1 MVRVSLIRH
10 DDPVRAYGPA
20 ERSTG
25 DTDDRPIC
33 EDEEPADAGR
43 QQPWVG
49 SLATDQRSKDSSH
62 ETSPRRVF
70 HRPCRHCISLGTRA
84 DCRAAV
90 QRCSTVGHPWRVSFA
105 RAARQRSAQLSVH
118 GIKAVERF
126 WARRSDSI
134 LNRPGEHPV
143 WSRKTRE
150 RWEPSTKPVISAT
163 RSSL

>member
-10 DDPVRAYGPA
+10 DDPIRAYGPA
-20 ERSTG
+20 ERGTG
-25 DTDDRPIC
+25 DTDERPIC

-43 QQPWVG
+43 PLPRVG
-49 SLATDQRSKDSSH
+49 FLATDQRSRDSSH
-62 ETSPRRVF
+62 DTAPRRLF
-70 HRPCRHCISLGTRA
+70 HRPCRHRISLGGARRLSSSGTAVLNGWTSRGG
-84 DCRAAV
+84 CR
-90 QRCSTVGHPWRVSFA
+90 S

-118 GIKAVERF
+118 GIEAVECF

-163 RSSL
+163 